1 MDGGRSLSPAF
12 LCNGTP
18 AMTPWRKTFYA
29 SWVAQVI
36 SVTGFTFVLPFLPL
50 YIRTLGVESEADVAR
65 WAGIIGAATGA
76 TMTVSAPIWGGL
88 ADRYG
93 RKIMVLRAM
102 FCGAGILALMGFA
115 RGVGDLL
122 ILRLLQGAL
131 TGTITASVALVS
143 SVTPTERSGYALG
156 MMQAAVFGGASV
168 GPLLG
173 GAIADRL
180 GFRPAC
186 WIAGSVLLVGGLL
199 VKFAVREQFRP
210 VSESTRR
217 ETGSFVHVLA
227 ATGFFAAVFVLFQVQ
242 FANGAM
248 WPVFPL
254 FVEKLHG
261 TRADAATVTGVI
273 LSAAGIVAA
282 VSAGLFG
289 RIGDAWGHKRLLVA
303 CTLFAGMVSIPQAL
317 AHSVPQLFFIR
328 VLFGL
333 GAAGILPSANAIIRA
348 ITHDHNIGKAYG
360 ITSSASC
367 FGMALGPL
375 AGGYLA
381 AHVGLTAP
389 FILTGLVL
397 ICTSVVVAARVRG
410 VGMRA

>member
-1 MDGGRSLSPAF
+1 MS
-12 LCNGTP
+12 
-18 AMTPWRKTFYA
+18 PWRKTFYA

-50 YIRTLGVESEADVAR
+50 YIRSLGVESEPDVAR
-65 WAGIIGAATGA
+65 WAGIIGAAAGA
-76 TMTVSAPIWGGL
+76 SMTVSAPIWGGL

-180 GFRPAC
+180 GFRAAFLIAAC
-186 WIAGSVLLVGGLL
+186 VLLVGGLL

-210 VSESTRR
+210 VSKSMRR
-217 ETGSFVHVLA
+217 KTGSFAHVLA
-227 ATGFFAAVFVLFQVQ
+227 ATGFFAAVLVLFQVQ

-261 TRADAATVTGVI
+261 TRADSATVTGVI
-273 LSAAGIVAA
+273 LSAAGIAAA

-289 RIGDAWGHKRLLVA
+289 RFGDAWGHKRLLVV
-303 CTLFAGMVSIPQAL
+303 CTLFAGMISIPQAF
-317 AHSVPQLFFIR
+317 AHSVAQLFVMR

-333 GAAGILPSANAIIRA
+333 AAAGIMPSANAIIRA

-367 FGMALGPL
+367 LGMALGPL

-381 AHVGLTAP
+381 AHAGLTAP

-397 ICTSVVVAARVRG
+397 ICTSFVVATRVKS
-410 VGMRA
+410 ATESA

>member
-1 MDGGRSLSPAF
+1 MS
-12 LCNGTP
+12 
-18 AMTPWRKTFYA
+18 PWRKTFYA
-29 SWVAQVI
+29 SWVAQVF

-50 YIRTLGVESEADVAR
+50 YIRSLGIENEADVAR

-76 TMTVSAPIWGGL
+76 SMTVSAPIWGGL

-102 FCGAGILALMGFA
+102 FCGSAILALMGFA

-122 ILRLLQGAL
+122 VLRLLQGAL

-143 SVTPTERSGYALG
+143 SVAPAERSGYALG

-168 GPLLG
+168 GPLIG
-173 GAIADRL
+173 GAVADRL
-180 GFRPAC
+180 GFRAAFLMAAC
-186 WIAGSVLLVGGLL
+186 VLLLGGLL

-210 VSESTRR
+210 VPESTRR
-217 ETGSFVHVLA
+217 KTGSFAHVLA
-227 ATGFFAAVFVLFQVQ
+227 ATGFFAAILVLFQVQ
-242 FANGAM
+242 FANGAL

-261 TRADAATVTGVI
+261 TRADSATVTGVI

-289 RIGDAWGHKRLLVA
+289 RLGDAWGHKRLLVV
-303 CTLFAGMVSIPQAL
+303 CTLFAGIVSIPQAF
-317 AHSVPQLFFIR
+317 AHNVPQLFVIR

-333 GAAGILPSANAIIRA
+333 AAAGILPSANAIIRM
-348 ITHDHNIGKAYG
+348 ITHDHNVGKAYG
-360 ITSSASC
+360 MTSSASC
-367 FGMALGPL
+367 LGMALGPL

-381 AHVGLTAP
+381 AHAGLTAP

-397 ICTSVVVAARVRG
+397 ICTSFVVAARVKS
-410 VGMRA
+410 ATETT